1 MHYAH
6 ITTVCSQIFAQM
18 RTYNFDVHLECLNV
32 CRART
37 NLSALVHCPTQCTYG
52 VQSVFWK
59 EEERLCAPKAF
70 SPPYTHHTTH
80 TTHTAHHT
88 THTNIT
94 HIQHIVDWLAHIAHS
109 WRPHTLTLQS
119 LKNLSKQQSSSK
131 AQGAAATPPMRGS
144 DSDSC
149 RAAPCYRRAI

>member
-18 RTYNFDVHLECLNV
+18 HTYNFDVHRECLNV
-32 CRART
+32 CRAHT
-37 NLSALVHCPTQCTYG
+37 NVSAPVHCPTQCTYG

-80 TTHTAHHT
+80 TTHIHG
-88 THTNIT
+88 
-94 HIQHIVDWLAHIAHS
+94 QLIVDWLAHIAHS

-119 LKNLSKQQSSSK
+119 LKKLSKQQSSSK
-131 AQGAAATPPMRGS
+131 AQGAPAATPPMRGS
-144 DSDSC
+144 DSGSC